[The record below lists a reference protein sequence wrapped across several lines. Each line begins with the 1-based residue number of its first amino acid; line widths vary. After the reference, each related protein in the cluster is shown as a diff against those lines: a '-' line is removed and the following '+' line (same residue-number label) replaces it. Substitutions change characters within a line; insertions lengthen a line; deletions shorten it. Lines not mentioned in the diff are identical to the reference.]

1 MIIKFS
7 RIDDRLIHGQVTT
20 VWSKEAG
27 AKRIIICN
35 DEIFKDELRTT
46 LLKQAAPP
54 GIKVNIVSIEKA
66 VSVYNNPAYQDE
78 TVFFLFTNPTDV
90 LRMVENKVDIKKI
103 NIGGMAFKEG
113 KTQITKSVSVDKND
127 IDAFKKLH
135 AHNVELELRVV
146 STDPSVNFINKINEI
161 AL

>member
-1 MIIKFS
+1 MIINFS

-35 DEIFKDELRTT
+35 DEIYQNELRTT

-54 GIKVNIVSIEKA
+54 GIKVNVVSIEKA
-66 VSVYNNPAYQDE
+66 ISVYHNPAYAEE

-90 LRMVENKVDIKKI
+90 LRLIKGGIPITKI
-103 NIGGMAFKEG
+103 NIGGMAYKEG
-113 KTQITKSVSVDKND
+113 KTQVTKSVSIDQTD
-127 IDAFKKLH
+127 IEAFKALH
-135 AHNVELELRVV
+135 QHNVELDLRVV
-146 STDPSVNFINKINEI
+146 STDPSIDFMKKINE
-161 AL
+161 LTV